1 MEVGK
6 QGGLLDLVVDGEE
19 VAVGQWLKDGSREEE
34 LDLGRSTNAHQ
45 ALSP

>member
-19 VAVGQWLKDGSREEE
+19 VAVGQWLKDGSREE
-34 LDLGRSTNAHQ
+34 LDLGWSTNAHQ